1 MEGGFKQKSHGCV
14 WQLDEAA
21 RVKNDVAVTGVTA
34 GRGSYW
40 ADEENER
47 ACGLGQGG
55 QGLDPDW
62 KGELEGAG
70 FGSEHSSADPR
81 GTF

>member
-1 MEGGFKQKSHGCV
+1 M

-21 RVKNDVAVTGVTA
+21 CVRNDVAVMGVTA
-34 GRGSYW
+34 RRGSYW
-40 ADEENER
+40 ADEEGEG

-55 QGLDPDW
+55 QDLDPDW
-62 KGELEGAG
+62 EGELEGEG